1 MMLGMRKKTT
11 LEKVADS
18 VSTSAKKSGAA
29 VAKDMDALLSTLAD
43 KIADARSTVAAL
55 ADDGAAAARGS
66 LDTMVKE
73 SKKGVKQLDKK
84 WKKMEPKQKL
94 AVAGAILA
102 ALAAAAATP
111 AVVRKIRKRR

>member
-1 MMLGMRKKTT
+1 MLGMRKKTT

-18 VSTSAKKSGAA
+18 VSTTAKKKSAA
-29 VAKDMDALLSTLAD
+29 VAKDMDALLGTLAD
-43 KIADARSTVAAL
+43 KIADARSTIATM
-55 ADDGAAAARGS
+55 ADDGATAARES
-66 LDTMVKE
+66 LDSVVKG

>member
-1 MMLGMRKKTT
+1 MLGMRKKTT
-11 LEKVADS
+11 LGKVADS

-29 VAKDMDALLSTLAD
+29 VAKDMDALLGTLAD
-43 KIADARSTVAAL
+43 KIADARSAVATL

-111 AVVRKIRKRR
+111 AVVRKIRKSR